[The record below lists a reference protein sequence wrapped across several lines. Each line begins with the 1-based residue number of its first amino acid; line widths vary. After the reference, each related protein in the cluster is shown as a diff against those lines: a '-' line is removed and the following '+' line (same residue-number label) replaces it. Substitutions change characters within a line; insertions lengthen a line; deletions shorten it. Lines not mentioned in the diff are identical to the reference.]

1 MAAPY
6 DGARD
11 YLVGLYTGFQGE
23 PGDLYYNC
31 LTDQYQY
38 SMQEHYQTILDD
50 WKNDM
55 AVTKTF
61 EDVLTWL
68 EDFIGI
74 YDNCDIWIYPH
85 ALVESL
91 VDDLPE
97 VLIKFIYHL
106 PSFIEKIY
114 DSIEL
119 FSTDP
124 SNAGKTL
131 GEGLA
136 LFLHPYNPE
145 LLAAGPEPIEI
156 FNPLNFTEGLITGL
170 QDPSK
175 PAPSQCLSKFQGV
188 GGNVN
193 AFIEQTLSCFTLH
206 FSSCVGIGNVGRD
219 VVSFIASIETECKIA
234 EFADMIKSDFSYD
247 GLYNITY
254 RYYWNEDEINGVL
267 EKIPEAFND
276 GDWFGFGKN
285 IGTAIQDLL
294 GFNVQ

>member
-38 SMQEHYQTILDD
+38 TMQGHYQTILDD
-50 WKNDM
+50 WNNDM

-74 YDNCDIWIYPH
+74 YDDCDIWMYPH
-85 ALVESL
+85 ALIESL

-106 PSFIEKIY
+106 PSFVEKIY

-119 FSTDP
+119 YSTDP

-170 QDPSK
+170 QDPK
-175 PAPSQCLSKFQGV
+175 QPAPSQCLSKF
-188 GGNVN
+188 
-193 AFIEQTLSCFTLH
+193 
-206 FSSCVGIGNVGRD
+206 
-219 VVSFIASIETECKIA
+219 
-234 EFADMIKSDFSYD
+234 
-247 GLYNITY
+247 
-254 RYYWNEDEINGVL
+254 
-267 EKIPEAFND
+267 
-276 GDWFGFGKN
+276 
-285 IGTAIQDLL
+285 
-294 GFNVQ
+294 